1 MLLNHTT
8 VHMMALYKKDYLGQN
23 NCASVKKPFSK
34 SVKLSKL
41 KADKFDESSLTVKYF
56 TYLTK
61 IQAGQ
66 YVDKTLKNV
75 HTL

>member
-1 MLLNHTT
+1 MP
-8 VHMMALYKKDYLGQN
+8 LYGKDYLGQN
-23 NCASVKKPFSK
+23 NCASVKKPFLK
-34 SVKLSKL
+34 SEKLSKL

-61 IQAGQ
+61 TQAGQ

>member
-1 MLLNHTT
+1 MYFKGIKIK
-8 VHMMALYKKDYLGQN
+8 V
-23 NCASVKKPFSK
+23 C
-34 SVKLSKL
+34 
-41 KADKFDESSLTVKYF
+41 LTVKYF